1 MDNLAEQCEEME
13 ALKSIYDTNWNIE
26 TDTNSYSMQVS
37 PNVKL
42 FICLN
47 QGYPSNA
54 PPSFELLA
62 PTLSSQQK
70 QQVSDEFHEIYE
82 SNKGSPILFQWIE
95 KLKEIVDGD
104 LPDIDNTEIEA
115 DENVDEVKSE
125 PKTEIY
131 LQVTHGNIIQ
141 DRKSTFQGHVSQVK
155 SLEDTKAFMSYLLE
169 NKKIAQATHN
179 ISAYRIVTS
188 KGTILQDCDDDGET
202 HAGGRVLHLLEILN
216 ATNVMVVV
224 SRW

>member
-1 MDNLAEQCEEME
+1 MDNLAEQCEEIE

-82 SNKGSPILFQWIE
+82 YKMLIQSFDVIYVDCLSGATREVQFCSSG
-95 KLKEIVDGD
+95 LK
-104 LPDIDNTEIEA
+104 N
-115 DENVDEVKSE
+115 
-125 PKTEIY
+125 
-131 LQVTHGNIIQ
+131 
-141 DRKSTFQGHVSQVK
+141 
-155 SLEDTKAFMSYLLE
+155 
-169 NKKIAQATHN
+169 
-179 ISAYRIVTS
+179 
-188 KGTILQDCDDDGET
+188 
-202 HAGGRVLHLLEILN
+202 
-216 ATNVMVVV
+216 
-224 SRW
+224 

>member
-1 MDNLAEQCEEME
+1 MDNLAEQCEEIE

-82 SNKGSPILFQWIE
+82 YKMLIQSFDSYLCGLPFRSNKGSPILFQWIE

-115 DENVDEVKSE
+115 DENVGEVKSE

-131 LQVTHGNIIQ
+131 LQVTHGNTIQ

-155 SLEDTKAFMSYLLE
+155 SLEDTK
-169 NKKIAQATHN
+169 
-179 ISAYRIVTS
+179 
-188 KGTILQDCDDDGET
+188 
-202 HAGGRVLHLLEILN
+202 
-216 ATNVMVVV
+216 
-224 SRW
+224 